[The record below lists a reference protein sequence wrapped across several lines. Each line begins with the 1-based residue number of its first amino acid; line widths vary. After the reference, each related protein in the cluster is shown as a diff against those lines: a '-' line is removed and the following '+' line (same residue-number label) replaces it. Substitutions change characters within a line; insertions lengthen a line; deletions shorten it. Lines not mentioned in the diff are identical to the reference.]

1 MIIYLYTV
9 HEDAH
14 LTQPTTTP
22 AKLPQTS
29 NVLSIRKKEFEEWNV
44 PMFISEPFDPK
55 VQPQYCKH
63 KVNKMAGEMQK
74 TQNKRERE
82 INIPCIEVSSYLLL
96 LECVLIWS
104 RVMLHSCYRAK
115 LQKEEYIHISD

>member
-1 MIIYLYTV
+1 MFIYLHTV
-9 HEDAH
+9 HEDAQ
-14 LTQPTTTP
+14 LSQPTITP

-63 KVNKMAGEMQK
+63 KVSIGGKEYISHYILHAGLHLLFLSCAWTLEK
-74 TQNKRERE
+74 TFVCHRAKGERE
-82 INIPCIEVSSYLLL
+82 N
-96 LECVLIWS
+96 
-104 RVMLHSCYRAK
+104 
-115 LQKEEYIHISD
+115 